1 MSATY
6 EPFDLDINDC
16 AQLDADCQVH
26 YLAVLAEFH
35 SHIDH
40 QFEIG
45 MLSATEWAYYSYR
58 LGNMEGRLICNCWT
72 LDDYE
77 RVAVWEQ
84 KLEEYRKAHGNTLF
98 TTTENK
104 EEV

>member
-1 MSATY
+1 MSY
-6 EPFDLDINDC
+6 KYNVFDLNINEC

-26 YLAVLAEFH
+26 YLAFLAEFH
-35 SHIDH
+35 SHIDY
-40 QFEIG
+40 QAEIG

-72 LDDYE
+72 LDDCE
-77 RVAVWEQ
+77 QVAVWEQ
-84 KLEEYRKAHGNTLF
+84 KLDEYRETHRGTLF
-98 TTTENK
+98 PNAKDK